1 MRKYFYFRTE
11 AAVADDD
18 DKARSAMIPVERFRG
33 AIPTNSSAGTAANII
48 TLFFESAANMAGA
61 GQNGEII
68 IQDTVV
74 LNVTAGKAKDVLV
87 ALAEA
92 ANGHPHS
99 DGIIVVAES
108 KGDVANSSMTLIS
121 DTFTALTTPS
131 EARLVIF
138 AEIEDDLNTDINASV
153 TRDNTTFNAVT
164 LTDEGYSTGSSGVK
178 IFSGS
183 TTLTGSASPQVQLRW
198 KIVGSN
204 QVNQNKIHGVALQW
218 A

>member
-68 IQDTVV
+68 IQDTVI

-99 DGIIVVAES
+99 DGVIVVA
-108 KGDVANSSMTLIS
+108 DDATNDANAEAVYLHSGITSCGAITQAA
-121 DTFTALTTPS
+121 ALS
-131 EARLVIF
+131 
-138 AEIEDDLNTDINASV
+138 
-153 TRDNTTFNAVT
+153 
-164 LTDEGYSTGSSGVK
+164 
-178 IFSGS
+178 
-183 TTLTGSASPQVQLRW
+183 
-198 KIVGSN
+198 
-204 QVNQNKIHGVALQW
+204 
-218 A
+218 

>member
-11 AAVADDD
+11 AAVGDDD

-33 AIPTNSSAGTAANII
+33 AIPTNSSGGTADNVI

-99 DGIIVVAES
+99 DGVIVVA
-108 KGDVANSSMTLIS
+108 DDATNDANAEAVYLHSGITSCGAITQAA
-121 DTFTALTTPS
+121 ALS
-131 EARLVIF
+131 
-138 AEIEDDLNTDINASV
+138 
-153 TRDNTTFNAVT
+153 
-164 LTDEGYSTGSSGVK
+164 
-178 IFSGS
+178 
-183 TTLTGSASPQVQLRW
+183 
-198 KIVGSN
+198 
-204 QVNQNKIHGVALQW
+204 
-218 A
+218 